1 MMNQPPRSDK
11 NLFHVPIETL
21 LLSGLV
27 ITIIA
32 LLVISTLV
40 GYNTDRLLTT
50 SMQVE
55 NTKNVLLE
63 SEKVMSDYKDA
74 INGSRSYILTGNLR
88 SLNRYNEGK
97 EQLQTHLN
105 TLKELISDN
114 QQQIKNV
121 DSLAHYMDLRIDVS
135 ATAMQIKDNFG
146 LDSSSRYLTRYQ
158 KENMLGEIRR
168 LVGQIQQHENEL
180 LARRKAASQASIKLF
195 KTIMLTALISVL
207 TLLVIVTVT
216 VRHTLLARRKAEK
229 ETRQLNQ
236 VLEQRVLERTEE
248 LQKNEQ
254 LFRALIEN
262 NADMM
267 TMSTAE
273 GKLLYCS
280 PSVTKVLGY
289 SQKDF
294 FNRGPD
300 FVHPDDAPGLYVAVS
315 SIMDSPGKM
324 VYRRLRL
331 KHFNGQYRWCET
343 TVHNLLHDPYVKSLV
358 SNFRDIHDKKLAEEE
373 IELLNTSLEQKV
385 KERTAQLEAA
395 NKELEAFSYSV
406 SHDLRAPLRAISGFA
421 RIFNEDL
428 GPTLNDEGKRL
439 LGIIRGNAERMGTL
453 IDDLLTFSRLGRQS
467 IKCVKT
473 DMNQL
478 VETVLGN
485 IRNNMSYNAEIKV
498 NTLQHVVA
506 DPGLLSIVFNNLICN
521 AIKYSSKVEKPVI
534 EVSSYVEDNAVV
546 VKITDN
552 GVGFDMEYKDK
563 LFGVFQRLH
572 SSDEFEGTGVGLAI
586 VQRIIHKHGGKVWA
600 EGTVNK
606 GASFYF
612 SLPLETDNS

>member
-1 MMNQPPRSDK
+1 MNEPPKSDK
-11 NLFHVPIETL
+11 NSFRITIETQL
-21 LLSGLV
+21 LTGLV

-32 LLVISTLV
+32 LIVISVLV

-55 NTKNVLLE
+55 HTKNVLLE
-63 SEKVMSDYKDA
+63 SEKVMSVYKDA

-105 TLKELISDN
+105 ALRLLVSDN
-114 QQQIKNV
+114 EFQLKQV

-135 ATAMQIKDNFG
+135 AMAMQIKDSFS
-146 LDSSSRYLTRYQ
+146 LDSSSHYLTRYQ

-180 LARRKAASQASIKLF
+180 LASRKAASQASVKLF

-229 ETRQLNQ
+229 ETRLLNQ
-236 VLEQRVLERTEE
+236 VLEQKVVERTEE

-267 TMSTAE
+267 TMSSAD

-300 FVHPDDAPGLYVAVS
+300 FVHPDDAQGLFAAVS
-315 SIMDSPGKM
+315 SIMDTPGKM

-358 SNFRDIHDKKLAEEE
+358 SNFRDIHDKKIAEEE
-373 IELLNTSLEQKV
+373 IELLNASLEQKV

-467 IKCVKT
+467 IKCVNI
-473 DMNQL
+473 DMGQL
-478 VETVLGN
+478 VETVLTN
-485 IRNNMSYNAEIKV
+485 IRNNTNYKAEIHTGK
-498 NTLQHVVA
+498 LHQVVA
-506 DPGLLSIVFNNLICN
+506 DPSLLTIVFTNLIGN
-521 AIKYSSKVEKPVI
+521 AIKYSSKVEKPAI
-534 EVSSYVEDNAVV
+534 EVSSYIQDNTVV
-546 VKITDN
+546 VKIADN

-586 VQRIIHKHGGKVWA
+586 VQRIIHKHGGRVWA
-600 EGTVNK
+600 EGSVDK
-606 GASFYF
+606 GANFYF
-612 SLPLETDNS
+612 SLPLETSNS

>member
-1 MMNQPPRSDK
+1 MNHPPQQDK
-11 NLFHVPIETL
+11 KTFRIPIETL
-21 LLSGLV
+21 LFSGLV
-27 ITIIA
+27 ITIVA

-40 GYNTDRLLTT
+40 GYNTDRLLST

-55 NTKNVLLE
+55 HTKNVLLE
-63 SEKVMSDYKDA
+63 SEKVMSVYKDA

-88 SLNRYNEGK
+88 SLSRYSEGK
-97 EQLQTHLN
+97 NQLQTHLD
-105 TLKELISDN
+105 TLKQLVSDN
-114 QQQIKNV
+114 EYQLKQV

-135 ATAMQIKDNFG
+135 AMAMEIKDSFG
-146 LDSSSRYLTRYQ
+146 LDSSSHYLTRYQ
-158 KENMLGEIRR
+158 KENMLGDIRR

-180 LARRKAASQASIKLF
+180 LTSRKQASNASIKLF
-195 KTIMLTALISVL
+195 KTIMLTALFGVL

-216 VRHTLLARRKAEK
+216 VRHTLLARRKAER

-236 VLEQRVLERTEE
+236 VLEQKVVERTEE

-289 SQKDF
+289 SQKNF

-300 FVHPDDAPGLYVAVS
+300 FVHPEDAPGLFAAVS
-315 SIMDSPGKM
+315 SIMDTPGKM

-358 SNFRDIHDKKLAEEE
+358 SNFRDIHDKKIAEEE
-373 IELLNTSLEQKV
+373 IELLNASLEQKV

-421 RIFNEDL
+421 RIFKEDL
-428 GPTLNDEGKRL
+428 GPTLNDEGNRL
-439 LGIIRGNAERMGTL
+439 LGIIRGNAER
-453 IDDLLTFSRLGRQS
+453 
-467 IKCVKT
+467 
-473 DMNQL
+473 
-478 VETVLGN
+478 
-485 IRNNMSYNAEIKV
+485 
-498 NTLQHVVA
+498 
-506 DPGLLSIVFNNLICN
+506 
-521 AIKYSSKVEKPVI
+521 
-534 EVSSYVEDNAVV
+534 
-546 VKITDN
+546 
-552 GVGFDMEYKDK
+552 
-563 LFGVFQRLH
+563 
-572 SSDEFEGTGVGLAI
+572 
-586 VQRIIHKHGGKVWA
+586 
-600 EGTVNK
+600 
-606 GASFYF
+606 
-612 SLPLETDNS
+612 

>member
-1 MMNQPPRSDK
+1 MNEPPKSDK
-11 NLFHVPIETL
+11 NSFRIAIETQL
-21 LLSGLV
+21 LTGLI

-32 LLVISTLV
+32 LIVISVLV
-40 GYNTDRLLTT
+40 GYNTDRLLST

-55 NTKNVLLE
+55 HTKNVLLE
-63 SEKVMSDYKDA
+63 SEKVMSVYKDA

-105 TLKELISDN
+105 ALRLLVSDN
-114 QQQIKNV
+114 EFQLKQV

-135 ATAMQIKDNFG
+135 AMAIQIKDSFS
-146 LDSSSRYLTRYQ
+146 LDSSSHYLTRYQ

-180 LARRKAASQASIKLF
+180 LASRKQASEASVKLF
-195 KTIMLTALISVL
+195 KTIMLTALLSVL

-229 ETRQLNQ
+229 ETRLLNQ
-236 VLEQRVLERTEE
+236 VLEQKVVERTEE

-300 FVHPDDAPGLYVAVS
+300 FVHPDDAQGLFAAVS
-315 SIMDSPGKM
+315 SIMDTPGKM

-358 SNFRDIHDKKLAEEE
+358 SNFRDIHDKKIAEEE
-373 IELLNTSLEQKV
+373 IELLNASLEQKV

-421 RIFNEDL
+421 RIFSEDL

-439 LGIIRGNAERMGTL
+439 LGIIRGNAERMGIL

-467 IKCVKT
+467 IKCVNI
-473 DMNQL
+473 DMGQL
-478 VETVLGN
+478 VETVLTN
-485 IRNNMSYNAEIKV
+485 IRNNTNYKAEIHTGK
-498 NTLQHVVA
+498 LHQVVA
-506 DPGLLSIVFNNLICN
+506 DPGLLAIVFTNLIGN
-521 AIKYSSKVEKPVI
+521 AIKYSSKVEKPAI
-534 EVSSYVEDNAVV
+534 DVSSYIQDNAVV
-546 VKITDN
+546 VKIADN

-586 VQRIIHKHGGKVWA
+586 VQRIIHKHGGRVWA
-600 EGTVNK
+600 EGSVDK
-606 GASFYF
+606 GANFYF
-612 SLPLETDNS
+612 SLPLETSNS